1 MTVGEAVRERILQLC
16 QERGISV
23 NRLCNISGVSQSTIN
38 NVVSGRNKSMTV
50 STVQKICDGLNL
62 DLPRFF
68 DSDLFRNLEQEIY

>member
-1 MTVGEAVRERILQLC
+1 MRSKEALQLRIFELC
-16 QERGISV
+16 DQRAMSINALCSCSGIT
-23 NRLCNISGVSQSTIN
+23 QSTLT

-50 STVQKICDGLNL
+50 STVQKICDGLNM

>member
-1 MTVGEAVRERILQLC
+1 MRSKEALQLRIFELC
-16 QERGISV
+16 DQRAMSINALCSRSGIT
-23 NRLCNISGVSQSTIN
+23 QSTLN

-50 STVQKICDGLNL
+50 STVQKICDGLNM

>member
-1 MTVGEAVRERILQLC
+1 MRSNEALQLRIFELC
-16 QERGISV
+16 DQRAMSINALCACSGIT
-23 NRLCNISGVSQSTIN
+23 QSTLN